1 MGGVNEKLQRG
12 ITAGMGL
19 FELLDEPVEVEQ
31 GARTLTR
38 ADGAIEFRDLHFRY
52 DGQEQDALRG
62 INLTIK
68 PGQTVAFVGKSG
80 SGMSTLLAMLQ
91 RFYDADGGAV
101 LVDGHD
107 VREYRMPSL
116 RDKISLV
123 DQQAIGRAS
132 WRGRVC
138 QSG

>member
-1 MGGVNEKLQRG
+1 
-12 ITAGMGL
+12 MGL

-80 SGMSTLLAMLQ
+80 SGKSTLLAMLP
-91 RFYDADGGAV
+91 RFCDSDCGAV
-101 LVDGHD
+101 LVAGHD
-107 VREYRMPSL
+107 VREYRLQRL
-116 RDKISLV
+116 RVPLSLV
-123 DQQAIGRAS
+123 DHQVRDRKAC
-132 WRGRVC
+132 V
-138 QSG
+138 

>member
-68 PGQTVAFVGKSG
+68 PEQPVAFVGKSG
-80 SGMSTLLAMLQ
+80 SGKSTLLAMLP
-91 RFYDADGGAV
+91 RFSAADGGAG
-101 LVDGHD
+101 LCDGHT
-107 VREYRMPSL
+107 VRESHLQRL
-116 RDKISLV
+116 WDKQTV
-123 DQQAIGRAS
+123 
-132 WRGRVC
+132 
-138 QSG
+138 